1 MDRPGV
7 EIRRAVQRDV
17 PGIAGMLAEAF
28 SRDPV
33 FLDRLSPR
41 QDGLRVLAGLFA
53 FELEYEYIAH
63 GRVDVAVDG
72 GAPLGAILMLPPD
85 AAPVCGPVH
94 RARLMRALGRSFWRL
109 WRSEAAVQKAR
120 PVFPHWY
127 LGYIAVTETA
137 RGGDSARRCSTEPSR
152 TRGRRPCTSNRP
164 PPPPRPSTNAKASSP
179 WAPCRRLGRHCEVGM
194 WRPGVVTR

>member
-1 MDRPGV
+1 
-7 EIRRAVQRDV
+7 
-17 PGIAGMLAEAF
+17 MLAEAF

-137 RGGDSARRCSTEPSR
+137 RGRGLGSALLDRAVENAGEEAVYLESTTAASQALYERKGFVPLGAVPR
-152 TRGRRPCTSNRP
+152 LGRRP
-164 PPPPRPSTNAKASSP
+164 
-179 WAPCRRLGRHCEVGM
+179 EVGM